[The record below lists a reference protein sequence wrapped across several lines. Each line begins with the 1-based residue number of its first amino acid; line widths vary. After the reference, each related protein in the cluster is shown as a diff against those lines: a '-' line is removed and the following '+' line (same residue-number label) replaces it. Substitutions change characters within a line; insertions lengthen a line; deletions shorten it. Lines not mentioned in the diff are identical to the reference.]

1 MSRTKRRRRPATS
14 RGTGGNGQPQSKV
27 ASSSKKA
34 TPAATKTKS
43 GPRTGASNKPP
54 KATWGQAIYS
64 HLLPQRDT
72 GVRAF
77 LRTFSWGDYTP
88 RELLIRYRS
97 RISWPLVPSV
107 FSVALW
113 AGQSTYAAVFAL
125 MLWAAS
131 VIVLPTAVHAGIRSL
146 VIYRRHRDELPWRPV
161 LFAELK
167 LLMCLLV
174 QAAYFIPWG
183 SL

>member
-1 MSRTKRRRRPATS
+1 M
-14 RGTGGNGQPQSKV
+14 
-27 ASSSKKA
+27 
-34 TPAATKTKS
+34 
-43 GPRTGASNKPP
+43 
-54 KATWGQAIYS
+54 
-64 HLLPQRDT
+64 
-72 GVRAF
+72 
-77 LRTFSWGDYTP
+77 
-88 RELLIRYRS
+88 
-97 RISWPLVPSV
+97 

-113 AGQSTYAAVFAL
+113 AGQSTYSAVFAL

-167 LLMCLLV
+167 LLVCLLV
-174 QAAYFIPWG
+174 QVAYFIPWG